1 MNKRVIT
8 GLPVSG
14 GTVTGK
20 VRVITNFSQVG
31 QVEEGEILV
40 LPKSHPAYAVG
51 VMKAGGLICEEG
63 GVLAHICVVALE
75 MGIPCITRAGR
86 SPLGG
91 NWVRLVFLTHFPVER
106 KASGSQHDT

>member
-1 MNKRVIT
+1 MNKRVIN

-75 MGIPCITRAGR
+75 MGIPCITQAA
-86 SPLGG
+86 
-91 NWVRLVFLTHFPVER
+91 NAVELMKTR
-106 KASGSQHDT
+106 ERIMLDADEGAAYDV